1 MPQHKMKGPL
11 KDTEAM
17 KKFKGKDTPKE
28 EMAEAKSLRKG
39 EITTRQ
45 YLKGEAKEGHK
56 ANMSKAKAI
65 ATGKLTP
72 KQYAEA
78 EKMEKKKMAN
88 GGKVMKKKKC

>member
-1 MPQHKMKGPL
+1 MATKMKGPL
-11 KDTEAM
+11 KDKEAM
-17 KKFKGKDTPKE
+17 KKFNGKDTPRE
-28 EMAEAKSLRKG
+28 EIGEAKSLKKG

-45 YLKGEAKEGHK
+45 YMKGEAKEGHK

-65 ATGKLTP
+65 ATGKLSP

-88 GGKVMKKKKC
+88 GGKAMKKKKC